1 MDAPKC
7 RTCHERHYGLCPGN
21 SRRATS
27 KSSRGGGESRPAKT
41 GNKPG
46 SVPGEDV
53 SSSASRFV
61 RPAVLGADL
70 QPRAGVA
77 TSPREANPGAAS
89 AEPIPTVA
97 HEGAKVARG
106 GRTGGSTPPTGAK
119 RKAGRPRI
127 EDRDKTLAA
136 TKPWKAL
143 GMERATW
150 YKRKAEG
157 KL

>member
-21 SRRATS
+21 SRRDTP
-27 KSSRGGGESRPAKT
+27 KGSRGGGESRPAKT

-77 TSPREANPGAAS
+77 TSPREA
-89 AEPIPTVA
+89 
-97 HEGAKVARG
+97 
-106 GRTGGSTPPTGAK
+106 K

-150 YKRKAEG
+150 YKRKSEG